1 MKSYKAG
8 DRVSKWEMSTLDYCD
23 AGLELV
29 QRVDTQGRRGGMCSK
44 EGTKSSGK

>member
-23 AGLELV
+23 AGV
-29 QRVDTQGRRGGMCSK
+29 RIGPA
-44 EGTKSSGK
+44 SGHPRKTWWNV